1 MKKWNSSESCKL
13 FDQSGPLV
21 APRFSMRYATRTFA
35 AGLCS
40 GVIACS
46 GTGDDDLSNAAGGSP
61 DLGSGEG
68 SGGDGTGPSS
78 GGEDAGPSGGG
89 GPPVGPGSGGAQVTS
104 GESGGADS
112 TSGGSGGS
120 DVSLGSGGFVGGPNE
135 LPPVPPLDCGE
146 NGAVVE
152 NAGPPENRVN
162 YVIVGDGYSEEE
174 LAPGGLLD
182 QHIVAA
188 NEKRFSDPIGE
199 VYLRYRKFVNMCV
212 IKLPSSPICGS
223 SRFDCCGNDESR
235 LASCDSGSVND
246 AISEELPSTFEVD
259 WRAVVLNGSSWWN
272 TGSQLMLWSGG
283 HGDAAGAAL
292 HEGGHG
298 FHQLADE
305 YCGSPCS
312 RQGAE
317 NSCGGGGQE
326 YHEVNSTGNC
336 TTTDG
341 KWDLWLGFDQ
351 EGATGMQ
358 GTFIGSRYVDS
369 GQYRPSANSMMN
381 SLFGDNVDTSFNSV
395 SREKMIMDIWRI
407 VERPW
412 DSVSPPA
419 GAVTNPTSL
428 MVHVIDPEVISVD
441 WSVGGNVIAEDGG
454 PGYDIGAANLAPGT
468 YTITA
473 RAYDN
478 AGEDLV
484 RYREHMDYNR
494 QYWGAPSDAR
504 PMAHSDQTV
513 TWTVTIQ

>member
-1 MKKWNSSESCKL
+1 
-13 FDQSGPLV
+13 
-21 APRFSMRYATRTFA
+21 MRYATGSFGVGVCLGVMA
-35 AGLCS
+35 CAGLDDGDNDNDSRS
-40 GVIACS
+40 G
-46 GTGDDDLSNAAGGSP
+46 AGGETGGTP
-61 DLGSGEG
+61 DL
-68 SGGDGTGPSS
+68 DSS
-78 GGEDAGPSGGG
+78 GGSIGEGNAGA
-89 GPPVGPGSGGAQVTS
+89 GSGGADGTAGGTGGNGTS
-104 GESGGADS
+104 SG
-112 TSGGSGGS
+112 T
-120 DVSLGSGGFVGGPNE
+120 GGFVGGPDD

-162 YVIVGDGYSEEE
+162 YVIVGDGYSEEQ
-174 LAPGGLLD
+174 LAPGALLD
-182 QHIVAA
+182 QHIAAA
-188 NEKRFSDPIGE
+188 NEKRFSNPIGE

-212 IKLPSSPICGS
+212 VKLPSTPICGS
-223 SRFDCCGNDESR
+223 SRFGCCGNDNSR
-235 LASCDSGSVND
+235 LASCNSGSVNT
-246 AISEELPSTFEVD
+246 ALSQELPSTFEVD

-283 HGDAAGAAL
+283 HNDAAGAAL
-292 HEGGHG
+292 HEGGHR

-312 RQGAE
+312 RQGAN
-317 NSCGGGGQE
+317 NSCSGSGQE
-326 YHEVNSTGNC
+326 HNEVNSSGNC
-336 TTTDG
+336 TTTGG
-341 KWDLWLGFDQ
+341 KWDLWVGFNQ

-369 GQYRPSANSMMN
+369 GQFRPSANSMMN
-381 SLFGDNVDTSFNSV
+381 SLFGNNVDTSFNSV

-428 MVHVIDPEVISVD
+428 VVHVIDPEVISVD
-441 WSVGGNVIAEDGG
+441 WAVDGNVIAENGG
-454 PGYDIGAANLAPGT
+454 PSYNIGAANLAPGT
-468 YTITA
+468 HTIAA

-484 RYREHMDYNR
+484 RYREHTGYNR
-494 QYWGAPSDAR
+494 QYWGAPSEAR

>member
-1 MKKWNSSESCKL
+1 MGMC
-13 FDQSGPLV
+13 LV
-21 APRFSMRYATRTFA
+21 TLAC
-35 AGLCS
+35 AGASDDDL
-40 GVIACS
+40 GS
-46 GTGDDDLSNAAGGSP
+46 GTGESPPSDAGGGSP
-61 DLGSGEG
+61 GLDAGGGSGGDANDGAGSGGEENTGAGSGGVGNSGEG
-68 SGGDGTGPSS
+68 SGGADGPV
-78 GGEDAGPSGGG
+78 GGAGGSHNSPGGG
-89 GPPVGPGSGGAQVTS
+89 GFWGDP
-104 GESGGADS
+104 D
-112 TSGGSGGS
+112 
-120 DVSLGSGGFVGGPNE
+120 D
-135 LPPVPPLDCGE
+135 LPPAPPLDCGD
-146 NGAVVE
+146 NGVVVE

-162 YVIVGDGYSEEE
+162 YVIVADGYSEEE
-174 LAPGGLLD
+174 LAEGGLLD
-182 QHIVAA
+182 QHILAA
-188 NEKRFSDPIGE
+188 NDKRFSDPIGE
-199 VYLRYRKFVNMCV
+199 VYLRYRKFVNICV
-212 IKLPSSPICGS
+212 LKLPSAPICGS
-223 SRFDCCGNDESR
+223 SRFGCCGNDESR
-235 LASCDSGSVND
+235 LASCDSGSVNS
-246 AISEELPSTFEVD
+246 ALSEELPPNFEVD

-283 HGDAAGAAL
+283 HNDAAGAAL

-317 NSCGGGGQE
+317 NSCSGSGQE
-326 YHEVNSTGNC
+326 HNEVNSSGNC
-336 TTTDG
+336 STTDG
-341 KWDLWLGFDQ
+341 KWDLWLGFEQD
-351 EGATGMQ
+351 GATGMQ

-369 GQYRPSANSMMN
+369 GQFRPSANSMMN
-381 SLFGDNVDTSFNSV
+381 SLFGDNADTSFNSV

-441 WSVGGNVIAEDGG
+441 WSVDGNVIAENGG
-454 PGYDIGAANLAPGT
+454 HSYNVGAANLTPGT

-484 RYREHMDYNR
+484 RYRDHTGYNR

-504 PMAHSDQTV
+504 PTGHSDQSV
-513 TWTVTIQ
+513 TWTVTIQQE